1 MLGTHEGAMP
11 GTAMPAC
18 AMPATCPLPALAS
31 AARLLC
37 DACLLCAHSAC
48 SLSASSAPASSLAA
62 HRSNARRAPS
72 IKSLLWVEI
81 RWAPSIKSLLWV
93 EIRWA
98 PSIKSLLWV
107 EIRWAPSIKSLLW
120 VEIRGDVRAMFAEYL
135 TDLDANLERRRAR
148 FQTGGD
154 GKLEFSWGEGFLD
167 SEGHRASMQA
177 TQIWH
182 RASMQATQIWHRAS
196 MQATQIWHRAS
207 MQATHTV
214 RPRHGRLECDRVR
227 PSRPSGRFSC
237 VLRVPCGS
245 MERHSSLRPTGPVLA
260 TARQPGLDTRCPE
273 PLHGGRRGP
282 TRSPPTMLQG
292 TPPFSPLPFPT
303 AVPHCLSPLPVPH
316 CPLAPTML
324 QGTPPFLT
332 PTPPP
337 FLTPIPPP
345 FPTAVPHRCSGMRS
359 RIRSAARC
367 LWCAQHATLWLR

>member
-1 MLGTHEGAMP
+1 
-11 GTAMPAC
+11 MPAC

-37 DACLLCAHSAC
+37 GACLLCAHIAC

-62 HRSNARRAPS
+62 HRSNARR
-72 IKSLLWVEI
+72 
-81 RWAPSIKSLLWV
+81 
-93 EIRWA
+93 
-98 PSIKSLLWV
+98 
-107 EIRWAPSIKSLLW
+107 APSIKSLLW

-154 GKLEFSWGEGFLD
+154 GKLEFSRGEGFLD

-182 RASMQATQIWHRAS
+182 RASMQLHNELQLLDRPTGKKTPGGAGTY
-196 MQATQIWHRAS
+196 
-207 MQATHTV
+207 TV

-227 PSRPSGRFSC
+227 PSRPRGRFSC

-332 PTPPP
+332 P
-337 FLTPIPPP
+337 IPPP
-345 FPTAVPHRCSGMRS
+345 FPTAVPHRCSGMPS

-367 LWCAQHATLWLR
+367 LWCATCNAVASMSK

>member
-1 MLGTHEGAMP
+1 MAPCDATCAMLSTHEGAMP

-37 DACLLCAHSAC
+37 GACLLCAHIAC
-48 SLSASSAPASSLAA
+48 SLPASSAPASSFAA
-62 HRSNARRAPS
+62 HRSNARR
-72 IKSLLWVEI
+72 
-81 RWAPSIKSLLWV
+81 
-93 EIRWA
+93 
-98 PSIKSLLWV
+98 
-107 EIRWAPSIKSLLW
+107 APSIKSLLW

-154 GKLEFSWGEGFLD
+154 GKLEFSWGEGFMD
-167 SEGHRASMQA
+167 SEG
-177 TQIWH
+177 
-182 RASMQATQIWHRAS
+182 HRAS

-292 TPPFSPLPFPT
+292 TPPFPPLPFPT

-337 FLTPIPPP
+337 FLTPTPPP